1 MKIFRVLKPGMFTT
15 IQDTGRHGYL
25 RFGVPVSG
33 AMDSFSLTA
42 ANALVEN
49 CVNCACLETT
59 LIGPELQTLAQ
70 AQIAITGGSCAP
82 TINGHEAPMWRT
94 LNLQIEDVLSFGR
107 MESGCRAYVA
117 VKGGIDLPS
126 VLGSRSTYV
135 RGGFGGIDGRQLK
148 AGDEIEVCSAPFLSA
163 GHQLPEELIPV
174 YSNNLKVHVILGP
187 QAGMFTD
194 KGTETFFSN
203 PYKVTSEAD
212 RMGYRLEG
220 SAIEHKDKA
229 DFVSDALLPGAI
241 QVPRSQNPIV
251 MMKDAQTTG
260 GYPKIAVV
268 ASADLDLLGQ
278 AKPND
283 EIRFSKITTRQA
295 HNRIR
300 QYRRLLKGLSAKLQ
314 KASA

>member
-1 MKIFRVLKPGMFTT
+1 MKVFRVLKPGMFTT
-15 IQDTGRHGYL
+15 IQDAGRPGYL

-33 AMDSFSLTA
+33 AMDTFSLAA
-42 ANALVEN
+42 ANALVRN
-49 CVNCACLETT
+49 DVSCACLETT

-70 AQIAITGGSCAP
+70 VQIAITGGNCTP
-82 TINGHEAPMWRT
+82 TINGHEASMWRT
-94 LNLQIEDVLSFGR
+94 LNLQIEDVLSVGR
-107 MESGCRAYVA
+107 MKSGCRAYVA

-148 AGDEIEVCSAPFLSA
+148 AGDVIEACPVSSLFTRFLF
-163 GHQLPEELIPV
+163 PKELVPQF
-174 YSNNLKVHVILGP
+174 SNDLAVHAVLGP
-187 QAGMFTD
+187 QVDMFTD
-194 KGTETFFSN
+194 KGTETFFSSS
-203 PYKVTSEAD
+203 YKVTSEAD

-220 SAIEHKDKA
+220 PAIKHKDKA
-229 DFVSDALLPGAI
+229 DIVSDALLPGAI
-241 QVPRSQNPIV
+241 QVPRSQKPIV

-283 EIRFSKITTRQA
+283 EIRFSKITTTQA
-295 HNRIR
+295 HQRIR
-300 QYRRLLKGLSAKLQ
+300 RYRSLLEGLPTKLQ